1 MAGLSK
7 VFDES
12 RFDTQ
17 QGVLVVLSV
26 DDVTHGKRAEITA
39 VPEVAGAERLQ
50 PHLVEDPAL
59 PSAVRKNTSRD
70 SRLRSRDV
78 FIFVVFLGAANDP
91 VLGNVRNDLG
101 DFILGKRKVHD
112 QTGSILDVSL
122 FAGHKRGCCAQKN
135 YGADL
140 PNVGR
145 SHCGLHWSMPE
156 ALSLE
161 TDRKLTCCEGSHFRQ
176 TPMTRVVV
184 RDEMQKTWR
193 QGFTLSR
200 LCQRIFTVS

>member
-17 QGVLVVLSV
+17 QGVLVVLSM

-39 VPEVAGAERLQ
+39 VPEVAGTERLH
-50 PHLVEDPAL
+50 PNLIEGLAL
-59 PSAVRKNTSRD
+59 PSAVRKNTSRN
-70 SRLRSRDV
+70 SRFRSRDV

-91 VLGNVRNDLG
+91 VLDNVRNDLG

-122 FAGHKRGCCAQKN
+122 FAGRKRSCCAQKN

-156 ALSLE
+156 ALGLE
-161 TDRKLTCCEGSHFRQ
+161 TGRKLTAAKGRSFAKH
-176 TPMTRVVV
+176 
-184 RDEMQKTWR
+184 
-193 QGFTLSR
+193 
-200 LCQRIFTVS
+200 